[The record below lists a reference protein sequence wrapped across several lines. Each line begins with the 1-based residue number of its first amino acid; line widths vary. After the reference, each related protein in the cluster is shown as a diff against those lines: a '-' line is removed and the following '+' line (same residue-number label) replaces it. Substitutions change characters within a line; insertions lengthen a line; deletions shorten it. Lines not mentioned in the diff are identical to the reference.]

1 MEGKDGKH
9 DTAATAPAAPAGAP
23 PAAPAGAPQPTAP
36 SAAGQPQPPEAVRWG
51 TRQMGPPAAPGA
63 HPENQEAARWTAA
76 RGDQELPPYV
86 IMGEPVAAP
95 AQQQRGKGDSPMEH
109 ILDFFNTWSRKA
121 EELASNIWFN
131 LKTAPSMSDA
141 AMGKLS
147 LGAKALS
154 EGGFDKLYKQTF
166 SSGPEEHLKKTFAC
180 YLSTATGP
188 VAGTLYLTNMNVA
201 FCSDRPLS
209 FAAPSGQTAWS
220 YYKVMIPLA
229 KVAAVE
235 PVTMKQNPPEKYVH
249 VVTVDS
255 HDFWFMGFVSY
266 DKAVHHLTEAVSHRS
281 QHGVAGATAAAG
293 TK

>member
-1 MEGKDGKH
+1 MAH
-9 DTAATAPAAPAGAP
+9 LF
-23 PAAPAGAPQPTAP
+23 
-36 SAAGQPQPPEAVRWG
+36 
-51 TRQMGPPAAPGA
+51 A
-63 HPENQEAARWTAA
+63 HPA
-76 RGDQELPPYV
+76 V
-86 IMGEPVAAP
+86 
-95 AQQQRGKGDSPMEH
+95 
-109 ILDFFNTWSRKA
+109 
-121 EELASNIWFN
+121 
-131 LKTAPSMSDA
+131 KTAPSMSDA

-154 EGGFDKLYKQTF
+154 EGGFEKLYRQTF
-166 SSGPEEHLKKTFAC
+166 SSGPDEQLRKTFAC

-188 VAGTLYLTNMNVA
+188 VAGTLYLTSANVA

-220 YYKVMIPLA
+220 YYKVMIPLE

-235 PVTMKQNPPEKYVH
+235 PVTMKESPPEKYVH

-266 DKAVHHLTEAVSHRS
+266 DKAVHHLAEAVSS
-281 QHGVAGATAAAG
+281 YKQQGVAGAAAAG

>member
-1 MEGKDGKH
+1 MESKDGTH
-9 DTAATAPAAPAGAP
+9 DPATTAAP
-23 PAAPAGAPQPTAP
+23 PAGAPQPAMP
-36 SAAGQPQPPEAVRWG
+36 SAETARWG

-86 IMGEPVAAP
+86 IIGEPVAAP
-95 AQQQRGKGDSPMEH
+95 PPPQHRGKGDSPMEH

-131 LKTAPSMSDA
+131 LKAAPSMSDA

-154 EGGFDKLYKQTF
+154 EGGFEKLYKQTF
-166 SSGPEEHLKKTFAC
+166 SSSPDEHLKKTFAC

-188 VAGTLYLTNMNVA
+188 VAGTLYLTNLNVA

-220 YYKVMIPLA
+220 YYKVMIPLGKIA
-229 KVAAVE
+229 TVE
-235 PVTMKQNPPEKYVH
+235 PVTMKESPPEKYVH

-266 DKAVHHLTEAVSHRS
+266 DKAVHYLVEAVS
-281 QHGVAGATAAAG
+281 QHGVATAG
-293 TK
+293 GK

>member
-1 MEGKDGKH
+1 MEGKDGKQQ
-9 DTAATAPAAPAGAP
+9 DVAP
-23 PAAPAGAPQPTAP
+23 PAGAPQPAP
-36 SAAGQPQPPEAVRWG
+36 PPAAQQAVAPEAVRWG

-95 AQQQRGKGDSPMEH
+95 PQQQARHKEDSPMEH

-121 EELASNIWFN
+121 EELASNIWLN

-147 LGAKALS
+147 LGAKALT
-154 EGGFDKLYKQTF
+154 EGGFDNLYKQTF
-166 SSGPEEHLKKTFAC
+166 TSAPEEQLKKTFAC

-209 FAAPSGQTAWS
+209 FTAPSGQTAWS
-220 YYKVMIPLA
+220 YYKVMIPLGKIA
-229 KVAAVE
+229 TVE
-235 PVTMKQNPPEKYVH
+235 PVTMKENPPEMYVH
-249 VVTVDS
+249 IITVDS

-266 DKAVHHLTEAVSHRS
+266 DKAVHNLTEAVS
-281 QHGVAGATAAAG
+281 QLHGVGAAAAG
-293 TK
+293 SK

>member
-9 DTAATAPAAPAGAP
+9 DAASAAAAP
-23 PAAPAGAPQPTAP
+23 PAGAPQPAAP
-36 SAAGQPQPPEAVRWG
+36 PAAGQPPESARWG

-86 IMGEPVAAP
+86 IMGDPVAAP
-95 AQQQRGKGDSPMEH
+95 PQRGKGDSPMEH

-154 EGGFDKLYKQTF
+154 EGGFDKLT
-166 SSGPEEHLKKTFAC
+166 
-180 YLSTATGP
+180 
-188 VAGTLYLTNMNVA
+188 
-201 FCSDRPLS
+201 
-209 FAAPSGQTAWS
+209 
-220 YYKVMIPLA
+220 
-229 KVAAVE
+229 
-235 PVTMKQNPPEKYVH
+235 
-249 VVTVDS
+249 S
-255 HDFWFMGFVSY
+255 H
-266 DKAVHHLTEAVSHRS
+266 
-281 QHGVAGATAAAG
+281 
-293 TK
+293 

>member
-1 MEGKDGKH
+1 MADLF
-9 DTAATAPAAPAGAP
+9 
-23 PAAPAGAPQPTAP
+23 
-36 SAAGQPQPPEAVRWG
+36 
-51 TRQMGPPAAPGA
+51 A
-63 HPENQEAARWTAA
+63 HPA
-76 RGDQELPPYV
+76 V
-86 IMGEPVAAP
+86 
-95 AQQQRGKGDSPMEH
+95 
-109 ILDFFNTWSRKA
+109 
-121 EELASNIWFN
+121 
-131 LKTAPSMSDA
+131 KTAPSMSDA

-154 EGGFDKLYKQTF
+154 EGGFEKLYRQTF
-166 SSGPEEHLKKTFAC
+166 SSGPDEQLRKTFAC

-188 VAGTLYLTNMNVA
+188 VAGTLYRTRANVA

-220 YYKVMIPLA
+220 YYKVMIPLE

-235 PVTMKQNPPEKYVH
+235 PVTMKESPPEKYVH

-266 DKAVHHLTEAVSHRS
+266 DKAVHHLAEAVSS
-281 QHGVAGATAAAG
+281 YKQQGVAGAAAAG

>member
-1 MEGKDGKH
+1 
-9 DTAATAPAAPAGAP
+9 
-23 PAAPAGAPQPTAP
+23 
-36 SAAGQPQPPEAVRWG
+36 
-51 TRQMGPPAAPGA
+51 
-63 HPENQEAARWTAA
+63 
-76 RGDQELPPYV
+76 
-86 IMGEPVAAP
+86 
-95 AQQQRGKGDSPMEH
+95 MEH

-131 LKTAPSMSDA
+131 LKTAPSVSDA

-154 EGGFDKLYKQTF
+154 EGGFEKLYKQTF
-166 SSGPEEHLKKTFAC
+166 SSGPEEQLRKTFAC

-188 VAGTLYLTNMNVA
+188 VAGTLYLTSLNIA

-235 PVTMKQNPPEKYVH
+235 PVTMKESPPEKYVH

-281 QHGVAGATAAAG
+281 SSQQQDVAG